1 MSKQKN
7 MKSPKQKKNTKKS
20 SKVLIGIAI
29 VVLLIPLLLLGYI
42 YFGAKEN
49 SGKPVTGSRFDKSL
63 DPAITQE
70 EIDKVKG
77 ALKID
82 GVEKV
87 EVNLTSAT
95 LRITLDTADDLS
107 EDSIEN
113 VLNEAYDK
121 VNDILP
127 VKTYF
132 TNKSNEDAASAKMYD
147 LDIHAYNFIPDDTHK
162 EDDQIYLELV
172 KNAANKKKV
181 VDTIT
186 TPRNEKEA
194 NELLKQQEEAN
205 KK

>member
-20 SKVLIGIAI
+20 SKVLITVAI
-29 VVLLIPLLLLGYI
+29 IVLLIPLLLLGYI

-49 SGKPVTGSRFDKSL
+49 SGKPVTGSRFDNSL
-63 DPAITQE
+63 DPSITNE
-70 EIDKVKG
+70 EIDKVKS
-77 ALKID
+77 ALKFD

-95 LRITLDTADDLS
+95 LRITLDASDDIDQNTL
-107 EDSIEN
+107 EN
-113 VLNEAYDK
+113 LLNEAYDK

-132 TNKSNEDAASAKMYD
+132 TNKDKTKMYD

-172 KNAANKKKV
+172 KNAAKKKKV
-181 VDTIT
+181 VDNIT
-186 TPRNEKEA
+186 TPKNEEQA

>member
-1 MSKQKN
+1 

-20 SKVLIGIAI
+20 SKVLITIAI
-29 VVLLIPLLLLGYI
+29 IVLLIPLLLLGYI

-49 SGKPVTGSRFDKSL
+49 SGKPVTGSRFDNSL
-63 DPAITQE
+63 DPSITNE
-70 EIDKVKG
+70 EIDKVKS
-77 ALKID
+77 ALKFD

-95 LRITLDTADDLS
+95 LRITLDASDDIDQNTL
-107 EDSIEN
+107 EN
-113 VLNEAYDK
+113 LLNEAYDK

-132 TNKSNEDAASAKMYD
+132 TNKDKTKMYD

-181 VDTIT
+181 VDNIT
-186 TPRNEKEA
+186 TPKNEEQA

>member
-7 MKSPKQKKNTKKS
+7 MKNQKQKRNTRKS
-20 SKVLIGIAI
+20 SKVLITVAI
-29 VVLLIPLLLLGYI
+29 IVLLIPLLLLGYI

-49 SGKPVTGSRFDKSL
+49 SGKPVTGSRFENSL

-70 EIDKVKG
+70 QMDKMKK
-77 ALKID
+77 ALNFD

-95 LRITLDTADDLS
+95 LRITMDAADDIDQDTL
-107 EDSIEN
+107 EN
-113 VLNEAYDK
+113 LLNAAYDK

-132 TNKSNEDAASAKMYD
+132 TNKDKTKMYD
-147 LDIHAYNFIPDDTHK
+147 LDIHAYNFIPDDSHK

-181 VDTIT
+181 VDNIT
-186 TPRNEKEA
+186 TPKNEKEA
-194 NELLKQQEEAN
+194 KELLKQQEEAN

>member
-20 SKVLIGIAI
+20 SKVLITIAI
-29 VVLLIPLLLLGYI
+29 IVLLIPLLLLGYI

-49 SGKPVTGSRFDKSL
+49 SGKPVTGSRFDNSL
-63 DPAITQE
+63 EPSITNE
-70 EIDKVKG
+70 EIDKVKS
-77 ALKID
+77 ALKFD

-95 LRITLDTADDLS
+95 LRITLDASDDIDQNTL
-107 EDSIEN
+107 EN
-113 VLNEAYDK
+113 LLNEAYDK

-132 TNKSNEDAASAKMYD
+132 TNKDKTKMYD

-181 VDTIT
+181 VDNIT
-186 TPRNEKEA
+186 TPKNEEQA